1 MWESHLAS
9 VLCLGL
15 TQEGECG
22 ISNVWELLNSS
33 GLKDTVPAGIVA
45 GKQIFFPQAGVSQP
59 ILSALD
65 VLFLSRKSMTQ
76 NLELELRTV
85 AKCAA
90 AAGLSLYP

>member
-9 VLCLGL
+9 VLCPGL
-15 TQEGECG
+15 TQEGERG
-22 ISNVWELLNSS
+22 ISKAWELLNSY
-33 GLKDTVPAGIVA
+33 GLKDTVPAGIIA

-85 AKCAA
+85 AKRAA